1 MIRLFTLSD
10 LGIGKILSL
19 TPAHHHY
26 LAHVM
31 RQKPGDSMLFFNG
44 RDGEWIGHIQ
54 TLNKHDG
61 TVCLTRQTRPQPALE
76 RLILCPALIKKE
88 NFDLVL
94 QKATELG
101 VSDIYPLQTQRTVIG
116 KLNATRTDLIVRE
129 AAEQCERL
137 TVPTVHTPATPAH
150 VLTALSPETI
160 PVFLTERGHTTA
172 PLTAG
177 QTYAF
182 FVGPE
187 GGWTPDELTVFQRA
201 GQGIFWHLGD
211 TILRAETAALAALA
225 CCRFA
230 FTGKTSV

>member
-10 LGIGKILSL
+10 LGAGQTLSL
-19 TPAHHHY
+19 TPDHHHY

-31 RQKPGDSMLFFNG
+31 RQKPGDTVLFFNG
-44 RDGEWIGHIQ
+44 RDGEWSGNIQ
-54 TLNKHDG
+54 ALNKHDG
-61 TVCLTRQTRPQPALE
+61 TVCLTRQTRPQPTTD

-88 NFDLVL
+88 NFDFVL

-101 VSDIYPLQTQRTVIG
+101 VSDIYPLHTQRTVIG
-116 KLNATRTDLIVRE
+116 KLNATRANLIVRE

-137 TVPTVHTPATPAH
+137 TVPTIHAPTTPTH
-150 VLTALSPETI
+150 VLTALPPETI

-182 FVGPE
+182 FIGPE
-187 GGWTPDELTVFQRA
+187 GGWTPAELAAFERA
-201 GQGIFWHLGD
+201 GQGIFWHLGE
-211 TILRAETAALAALA
+211 TILRAETASIAALA

-230 FTGKTSV
+230 FTEKTSV